1 MPGRYSIGVEEEDL
15 RKRYSA
21 EVSKDYR
28 HRYNISPTQKIPI
41 IANDNPGVVTFARW
55 GFIRPWSKE
64 AIVNARSEGIEKN
77 RVFGKAFAERRCIIP
92 ADAYYEWAHTKEG
105 KLPHRIML
113 KDSAIFSMAGVW
125 EEIEGEKY
133 VATITVEPNQL
144 IRKIHDRMPAI
155 LRKDDEK
162 KWLESADLNL
172 IQTYDENK
180 MMMYEIS
187 TDINSSRHDRKELVK
202 PSSQKKLDAFA

>member
-1 MPGRYSIGVEEEDL
+1 MPGRYSMSADEEALEE
-15 RKRYSA
+15 RYNA
-21 EVSKDYR
+21 RVSENYR
-28 HRYNISPTQKIPI
+28 PRYNISPTQKIPVI
-41 IANDNPGVVTFARW
+41 LDRDPSIVIFAKW
-55 GFIRPWSKE
+55 GFRRPWSKE
-64 AIVNARSEGIEKN
+64 PIVNARSEDIDKN
-77 RVFGKAFAERRCIIP
+77 RVFGKAFRERRCIIP
-92 ADAYYEWAHTKEG
+92 ADSYYEWEHTPEG

-113 KDSAIFSMAGVW
+113 KDSSTFSIAGVW

-162 KWLESADLNL
+162 KWLESADLSL

-187 TDINSSRHDRKELVK
+187 TDINSSRHDRKNLVK